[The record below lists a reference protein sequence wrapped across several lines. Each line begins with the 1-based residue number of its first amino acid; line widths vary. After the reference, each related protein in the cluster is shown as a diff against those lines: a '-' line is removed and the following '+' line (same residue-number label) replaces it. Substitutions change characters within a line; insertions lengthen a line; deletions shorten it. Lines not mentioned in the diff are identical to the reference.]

1 MEQSGDPDQTL
12 CPVESDLGI
21 HCLPTSHK
29 KVARLIWIKQY
40 RTEIAYLSEQTAYLR
55 NKS

>member
-12 CPVESDLGI
+12 CPVESDLGL